1 MSMLHLTP
9 ASCIH
14 SNPLLI
20 MWSPSLLLRQNQTVS
35 VNVAYP
41 LYEQQAELHVI
52 SYISFQHF
60 TLFTVVSGPVMENS
74 VLVSGGESIHLT
86 CAFKINRSYN
96 NTPFVVYWIK
106 TGAQSSTCVYSFDY
120 GAGYDSGFDDH
131 CAIDKDLLLRR
142 SNTSRPSLGDNN
154 HNLKISKATHSD
166 RGQYLCVL
174 MVDINS
180 HQYWAVITST
190 TVIVDSPGKSMNLT

>member
-41 LYEQQAELHVI
+41 LYQQQAELHVI
-52 SYISFQHF
+52 LYISFQHF

-74 VLVSGGESIHLT
+74 VLVSGGESINLT
-86 CAFKINRSYN
+86 CAFKIKGYYSYN
-96 NTPFVVYWIK
+96 PFVVYWIK
-106 TGAQSSTCVYSFDY
+106 TGAQSSTCVYSFHF
-120 GAGYDSGFDDH
+120 AGYEDSGFDQH

-166 RGQYLCVL
+166 RGFVF
-174 MVDINS
+174 
-180 HQYWAVITST
+180 
-190 TVIVDSPGKSMNLT
+190 